1 MAVRAVEEK
10 RWREEGATAM
20 LCAGGAQGRQAV
32 AGYRPGEKFF
42 NLDPSAGMLNKTM
55 EKQQDPT
62 GKRIR

>member
-10 RWREEGATAM
+10 RWRGEGATAM
-20 LCAGGAQGRQAV
+20 LGAGGAQGRQAV
-32 AGYRPGEKFF
+32 AGYRPGEKVF

-55 EKQQDPT
+55 EKQQDPA